1 MGKQEDE
8 IIYNMKTAIAKRE
21 ARKRHRER
29 WNKFV
34 NELETDITRPNPKLI
49 KF

>member
-21 ARKRHRER
+21 VKKRHRVC

-34 NELETDITRPNPKLI
+34 NELETDGQIQNL
-49 KF
+49 